1 MKTNDK
7 TFDGVWWVPSDPEK
21 RYYGTLALDNS
32 FELHLIDGGHSIESL
47 IQAKGIDSDIIIG
60 QSLGK
65 SITLLG
71 CRNIGVQS
79 STAGIAQHY
88 KVHVSSAL
96 LGDHFKSENKAKFNL
111 IEFQC
116 NNLNAWC
123 ARRLLLQ
130 NHTKAGH
137 QLNYK
142 SPEVLTAK
150 IPGGVV
156 DLANHLII
164 NSSDDFKVTWD
175 SRETIKITLG
185 RPLSLSDIGFKYVS
199 PFRQLLTLASGT
211 HTTATSLRV
220 ANSRKLGYSKHPIWS
235 EVQHYRGR
243 QILPDPEELSAL
255 DMRFTLQYPKIDFEK
270 IIPKW
275 IRLHKQLKP
284 DLDLL
289 FSLNSPGGGYTWNS
303 LFNVASAT
311 EGMHRR
317 LYPSS
322 PDSTTFRNRLLQ
334 LLGYASPLITEFV
347 GDKDKWATVF
357 KNQRNEVAHSLERHP
372 ISGEELLR
380 LTQTAQL
387 LLHIVILRKL
397 GFTKKQCK
405 QVVMRDE
412 KWAFLKAAMPRT
424 FPDLFA

>member
-7 TFDGVWWVPSDPEK
+7 TFDGVWWVPSDPDK
-21 RYYGTLALDNS
+21 RYYGTLKLDNS
-32 FELHLIDGGHSIESL
+32 FELHLIDGEYSIESL
-47 IQAKGIDSDIIIG
+47 IQAKGVDSDIIVG

-71 CRNIGVQS
+71 CRNVGVQS

-96 LGDHFKSENKAKFNL
+96 LGDHFESEDKAKFNL

-123 ARRLLLQ
+123 ARFPIAQTHNRADHLL
-130 NHTKAGH
+130 T
-137 QLNYK
+137 YK
-142 SPEVLTAK
+142 WPETLSATL
-150 IPGGVV
+150 PGGTV
-156 DLANHLII
+156 DLANHLMT
-164 NSSDDFKVTWD
+164 SDSNYSKITWE
-175 SRETIKITLG
+175 SRETLKITLK
-185 RPLSLSDIGFKYVS
+185 RPQSLSDIGFKYIG
-199 PFRQLLTLASGT
+199 PLRQFLTLASGT
-211 HTTATSLRV
+211 HTTTTSLRV
-220 ANSRKLGYSKHPIWS
+220 ANSRKLSYSKHPIWS
-235 EVQHYRGR
+235 EVQHYGGK
-243 QILPDPEELSAL
+243 QALPDPEELSSL
-255 DMRFTLQYPKIDFEK
+255 DMRFTLIYPEMDFGK

-275 IRLHKQLKP
+275 MRLHKQLKP

-289 FSLNSPGGGYTWNS
+289 FSLNSPSGGYTWNS

-317 LYPSS
+317 LYPRS
-322 PDSTTFRNRLLQ
+322 PERMTFRNRLLQ

-347 GDKDKWATVF
+347 GDKDKWATII
-357 KNQRNEVAHSLERHP
+357 KNQRNEVGHSLGKYP

-380 LTQTAQL
+380 LTQTTQL

-405 QVVMRDE
+405 QVVMRDNE
-412 KWAFLKAAMPRT
+412 WAFLKTAMPKT
-424 FPDLFA
+424 FPDLFV